1 MDLRMTNYSTPQAV
15 ADRIYQR
22 INKSAKLQKWAERA
36 GDMSV
41 ARMATRIATTVNN
54 FNNISRYLNEMSL
67 GGSEGLYP
75 LDFSCRNYDNE
86 RKAGDFAEAGAT
98 SPNGAGTSAAEGTR
112 GVDVVDLTLIA
123 TVESMIPTMAVDFGM
138 AKPTDL
144 ITYQKLIAVNEKGE
158 VAAGADVVNPYK
170 PLNFRTRSSQADT
183 TITYSKTD
191 DPNPFPAGTYTD
203 QSPLILTFAPIAPG
217 SVTFVLADNVVGED
231 VKADGNIYFMG
242 ASAISA
248 TVDYVAGTVTIIG
261 TVAADDIDSVTVH
274 VDMGAEDDGSHTLKL
289 VPKRVNWTVTAV
301 QHAVQLQNNIESISY
316 IDKQILGKNFGEVAT
331 RQMLD
336 AFIYTLNDE
345 VVRKT
350 IDLSRTGGE
359 YFPGIKDSE
368 LVQAGAFL
376 DLSLYYSGVA
386 TVTSPFQNFSTTKN
400 EMIKNYLNKLGS
412 AMLENSDRKFTY
424 ILCGTKAA
432 EVFMLLDE
440 FKPVMAHNE
449 HLDSV
454 IGYLQFAGRII
465 AVARHQEMKA
475 VDDAVEAAAGSG
487 TWASFVLGYR
497 DPEGAAAPVGYFEYL
512 PICSSKVALN
522 YQNSLQF
529 SQSVFNY
536 STAGKLIEQYIY
548 RGAFKLA

>member
-1 MDLRMTNYSTPQAV
+1 MDLNFTTYSTPQAV
-15 ADRIYQR
+15 ADRVYSR
-22 INKSAKLQKWAERA
+22 IKKSSKLQKWAEKA

-41 ARMATRIATTVNN
+41 ARMATRIATTVSN
-54 FNNISRYLNEMSL
+54 FNNISKYINEMNL
-67 GGSEGLYP
+67 GNGTEGLYP
-75 LDFSCRNYDNE
+75 LDFSCRNYDNAN
-86 RKAGDFAEAGAT
+86 KSGDFAEM
-98 SPNGAGTSAAEGTR
+98 NGAGTSNSEGTR

-123 TVESMIPTMAVDFGM
+123 TVESMIPTLAVDFGM

-144 ITYQKLIAVNEKGE
+144 ITYQKLIAINSKGGVN
-158 VAAGADVVNPYK
+158 AGDDVVNPYK

-183 TITYSKTD
+183 TVSIASTSFT
-191 DPNPFPAGTYTD
+191 NGTYTSG
-203 QSPLILTFAPIAPG
+203 SPLTVDFGAPLAPG
-217 SVTFVLADNVVGED
+217 SVTVTLTSGVVGED

-242 ASAISA
+242 VSAISA
-248 TVDYVAGTVTIIG
+248 TVDYVTGIMSVVGTINSDVSG
-261 TVAADDIDSVTVH
+261 AVAH
-274 VDMGAEDDGSHTLKL
+274 VDMSAEEDGANTLKL

-316 IDKQILGKNFGEVAT
+316 VDKQILGKNFGSVAT

-345 VVRKT
+345 IVRKS
-350 IDLSRTGGE
+350 IDAAKANITDAQLTT
-359 YFPGIKDSE
+359 PG
-368 LVQAGAFL
+368 AYL
-376 DLSLYYSGVA
+376 DLSSYFSGISS
-386 TVTSPFQNFSTTKN
+386 TTSPFQNVSNTKN
-400 EMIKNYLNKLGS
+400 EMIKNYLNAIGS
-412 AMLENSDRKFTY
+412 IMLEVSDRKFTY
-424 ILCGTKAA
+424 LLCGPKAA

-440 FKPVMAHNE
+440 FKPVMAQNE
-449 HLDSV
+449 HLDSI

-465 AVARHQEMKA
+465 AVARHQEMSVVDAA
-475 VDDAVEAAAGSG
+475 VTATAGSG
-487 TWASFVLGYR
+487 KWASFIVGYR

-536 STAGKLIEQYIY
+536 STAGELINQYIY

>member
-1 MDLRMTNYSTPQAV
+1 MDLRTTIYSTPQAV
-15 ADRIYQR
+15 ADRVYSR
-22 INKSAKLQKWAERA
+22 IKKSPKLQKWAERA

-54 FNNISRYLNEMSL
+54 FNNISKYINEMSL
-67 GGSEGLYP
+67 GNSSEGLYP

-86 RKAGDFAEAGAT
+86 RKAGDFAEL
-98 SPNGAGTSAAEGTR
+98 NGAGTSGAENTR

-144 ITYQKLIAVNEKGE
+144 ITYQKLVAVNAKGE
-158 VAAGADVVNPYK
+158 VAAGDDVVNPYK
-170 PLNFRTRSSQADT
+170 PLNFRARTSQSDT
-183 TITYSKTD
+183 TVALEATD
-191 DPNPFPAGTYTD
+191 FPADTYTD
-203 QSPLILTFAPIAPG
+203 QAPLEVDFGAPIAPG
-217 SVTFVLADNVVGED
+217 SVTITLATGVTGED
-231 VKADGNIYFMG
+231 VKADGNVYFMG

-248 TVDYVAGTVTIIG
+248 TVDYVSGTLTVIG
-261 TVAADDIDSVTVH
+261 TVAANDISGAVAH
-274 VDMGAEDDGSHTLKL
+274 VDMGAEDDGEHTLKL
-289 VPKRVNWTVTAV
+289 VPKRENWTVTAV

-350 IDLSRTGGE
+350 IDLAKNGRYGVSDAVLTTAGE
-359 YFPGIKDSE
+359 Y
-368 LVQAGAFL
+368 L
-376 DLSLYYSGVA
+376 DLTTYFAGVA
-386 TVTSPFQNFSTTKN
+386 SVTSAFQNFSSTKN
-400 EMIKNYLNKLGS
+400 EMIKNYLNALGS
-412 AMLENSDRKFTY
+412 KMLDQSDRKFTY
-424 ILCGTKAA
+424 ILCGPKAA

-440 FKPVMAHNE
+440 FKPVMAQNE
-449 HLDSV
+449 HLDSI

-465 AVARHQEMKA
+465 AIARHQEMTA
-475 VDDAVEAAAGSG
+475 VDAAVTSVAGTG
-487 TWASFVLGYR
+487 TWASFILGYR
-497 DPEGAAAPVGYFEYL
+497 DPEGAAAPVGYFEFL

-536 STAGKLIEQYIY
+536 STAGQLIEQYIY